1 MRSRRKSIVPTI
13 REILAREA
21 LQSYA
26 REIASSLTEQVYRC
40 AECKDTGLVV
50 DPDYPGYAIECAACA
65 HRRRAQYLQQLC
77 GLTMRERLASL
88 PDIRAT
94 ANSDTARMVAAAR
107 RFIDAPV
114 GFLTIYGTCGNAKTV
129 VLQSIINACLARD
142 IEAIYV
148 TFYDALQWIRAGF
161 SDETAQRRIDQ
172 LRAARVLAIDE
183 LDKVKES
190 DWVIEFRNQLI
201 DYRYRF
207 GLDNQCGTVFAMNGE
222 IDLLPEWLSSRLRDG
237 RNVVIQNNDRDMRPL
252 LRQR

>member
-1 MRSRRKSIVPTI
+1 MPTI

-21 LQSYA
+21 WQSYA
-26 REIASSLTEQVYRC
+26 REVASTMTEKVYRC
-40 AECKDTGLVV
+40 AECKDTGLVS
-50 DPDYPGYAIECAACA
+50 DPDFPGNTIKCTACA
-65 HRRRAQYLQQLC
+65 HRRRAQYLQRLC
-77 GLTMRERLASL
+77 GLTLRERLASL
-88 PDIRAT
+88 NDIRAT
-94 ANSDTARMVAAAR
+94 SNSDTARMVSAAR
-107 RFIDAPV
+107 RFIDAPM

-129 VLQSIINACLARD
+129 VLQSIINACLAHD

-161 SDETAQRRIDQ
+161 SDETAQHRIEQ
-172 LRAARVLAIDE
+172 LRTVKVLAIDE

-207 GLDNQCGTVFAMNGE
+207 GLSDQCGTVFAMNGE